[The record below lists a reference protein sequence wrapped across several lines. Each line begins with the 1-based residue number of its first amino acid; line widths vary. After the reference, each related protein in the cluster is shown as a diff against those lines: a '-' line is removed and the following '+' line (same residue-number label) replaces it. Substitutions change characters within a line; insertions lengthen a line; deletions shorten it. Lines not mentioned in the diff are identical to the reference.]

1 MLDIQLHCR
10 PVRKDVLLMPNP
22 ACCWFG
28 SLQATLFFFFW
39 SAWHMQ
45 LLPVA
50 AGPALG
56 ETTH

>member
-28 SLQATLFFFFW
+28 SLQATLFFFFGVPGTC
-39 SAWHMQ
+39 SFC
-45 LLPVA
+45 LLLL
-50 AGPALG
+50 ALP
-56 ETTH
+56 

>member
-28 SLQATLFFFFW
+28 SLQATLFFFLECL
-39 SAWHMQ
+39 AH
-45 LLPVA
+45 A
-50 AGPALG
+50 AFACCCWPCLR
-56 ETTH
+56 